1 MEHCL
6 VVVVASASDPS
17 WMYLVISFLADR
29 SLLTD
34 IKEVEKVWRTSSRFW
49 LSEDKKLYQQSFRG
63 LYLLCL
69 QPTDISGFPT
79 ELHEGVYGGH
89 SGGRSLSHRVIT

>member
-63 LYLLCL
+63 LYCCVFNLMTFLVSLLSCMK
-69 QPTDISGFPT
+69 GFMVVILGEDHYLT
-79 ELHEGVYGGH
+79 E
-89 SGGRSLSHRVIT
+89 